1 MNFTYTGSDVLELMV
16 EARNYNKFL
25 SALVKKYAHG
35 AEHALDFG
43 AGIGTFAV
51 QLRNQGI
58 NVSCVELDEAQRKGL
73 TKLGFDTFADMDN
86 LPDEEFQYIYSL
98 NVLEH
103 IENDQTTISKLAK
116 KLSGDGKLLVYV
128 PAFNLLYSSFDRLV
142 GHQRRYSTGQLR
154 NLFYTAG
161 IKVEIIRY
169 VDSIGFLAALAY
181 RMLDDGNGKINKK
194 ALIIFDRVL
203 FPFSIL
209 LDRMGFSRLFGKNIF
224 VVGSK

>member
-1 MNFTYTGSDVLELMV
+1 MNFIYTGSDVLELMA

-25 SALVKKYAHG
+25 SSLVKKYACG
-35 AEHALDFG
+35 AEYALDFG

-58 NVSCVELDEAQRKGL
+58 KVSCVELDEAQREGL
-73 TKLGFDTFADMDN
+73 TKIGFDTFADLDD
-86 LPDEEFQYIYSL
+86 LPDEAFQYIYSL

-103 IENDQTTISKLAK
+103 IENDQAAISKLAK
-116 KLSGDGKLLVYV
+116 KLSGGGKLLVYV

-142 GHQRRYSTGQLR
+142 GHQRRYSAWQLR
-154 NLFYTAG
+154 NLLDSAG
-161 IKVEIIRY
+161 IKIEIVNY
-169 VDSIGFLAALAY
+169 VDSIGFFAALAY
-181 RMLDDGNGKINKK
+181 RMLDDGNGKINRK

-203 FPFSIL
+203 FPISIL
-209 LDRMGFSRLFGKNIF
+209 LDRMGFSRLFGKNIL